1 MSERMKYFV
10 MTHGIEIPQEIDTNP
25 YIGLTQEEI
34 EKVTQQ
40 LRQENLLFF

>member
-1 MSERMKYFV
+1 MSEKMKHFA
-10 MTHGIEIPQEIDTNP
+10 MAHGIEIPQEIDTNP

-34 EKVTQQ
+34 EGINNQ